1 MIADTPEER
10 WNQNTSKRLYS
21 VRVNNSSQKDRVLSP
36 KETQQPKRIVGQL
49 IWVSTKT
56 RHDIAYTASIASG
69 SIKDARAKFNYCK

>member
-21 VRVNNSSQKDRVLSP
+21 VRVNNPSQRDRVLSP

-49 IWVSTKT
+49 L
-56 RHDIAYTASIASG
+56 G
-69 SIKDARAKFNYCK
+69 FN